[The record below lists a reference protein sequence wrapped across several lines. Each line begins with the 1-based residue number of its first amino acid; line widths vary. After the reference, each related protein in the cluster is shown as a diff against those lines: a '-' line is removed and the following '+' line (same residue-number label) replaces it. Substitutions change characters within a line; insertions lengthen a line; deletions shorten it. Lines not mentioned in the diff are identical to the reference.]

1 MLASYQEQLIF
12 LCNNSSCHGI
22 IVWCSLTLTNSFRMK
37 ITQDT
42 QTYLECKKSALVG
55 YIVAGLLMIGGV
67 VAVILMLMK
76 SASNWW
82 LGLIALAI
90 GIAILLLN
98 KSITLI
104 ADGNLRQIRIAKKS
118 LLGASDNS
126 YSFND
131 IKEVMIEEDRD
142 YERDSDGDRK
152 ERITY
157 VLIFNFN
164 NGYQEAI
171 NLSSG
176 SSNFSAGGL
185 NMSRF
190 SQNNAVMRIGQ
201 RMAEVIGV
209 PFNHKRL
216 GDMDIGDVV
225 SSVGEVIKQVKQ
237 AKQDNQNPPQA

>member
-1 MLASYQEQLIF
+1 
-12 LCNNSSCHGI
+12 
-22 IVWCSLTLTNSFRMK
+22 MK

-55 YIVAGLLMIGGV
+55 YILSGLLMVGGV
-67 VAVILMLMK
+67 ATVIIMLMQ
-76 SASNWW
+76 SASQWW

-90 GIAILLLN
+90 GVAILLLN
-98 KSITLI
+98 KSITLT
-104 ADGNLRQIRIAKKS
+104 ADGNVRQIRIAKKS
-118 LLGASDNS
+118 LLGASDNA

-171 NLSSG
+171 NLARSS
-176 SSNFSAGGL
+176 SSVGGL

-209 PFNHKRL
+209 PFDHKRR

-225 SSVGEVIKQVKQ
+225 SSVGEVIRQVKQ
-237 AKQDNQNPPQA
+237 AKQDNQNPPHA

>member
-1 MLASYQEQLIF
+1 
-12 LCNNSSCHGI
+12 
-22 IVWCSLTLTNSFRMK
+22 MK

-42 QTYLECKKSALVG
+42 QTYLECKKSALIG

-131 IKEVMIEEDRD
+131 IKDVMIEEDRN

-152 ERITY
+152 EKITY

-171 NLSSG
+171 NLTGG
-176 SSNFSAGGL
+176 SSSNVSVGGL

>member
-1 MLASYQEQLIF
+1 
-12 LCNNSSCHGI
+12 
-22 IVWCSLTLTNSFRMK
+22 MK

-55 YIVAGLLMIGGV
+55 YIVSGLLLVGGV
-67 VAVILMLMK
+67 ATVIIMLMQ
-76 SASNWW
+76 SASQWW

-98 KSITLI
+98 KSITLT
-104 ADGNLRQIRIAKKS
+104 ADGNVRQIRIAKKS
-118 LLGASDNS
+118 LLGASDNA

-171 NLSSG
+171 NLARSS
-176 SSNFSAGGL
+176 SSVGGL

-209 PFNHKRL
+209 PFNHKRR

-225 SSVGEVIKQVKQ
+225 SSVGEVIRQVKQ
-237 AKQDNQNPPQA
+237 AKQDNQNQPHA

>member
-1 MLASYQEQLIF
+1 
-12 LCNNSSCHGI
+12 
-22 IVWCSLTLTNSFRMK
+22 MK

-67 VAVILMLMK
+67 VAVILMLIQ
-76 SASNWW
+76 SASDWW

-90 GIAILLLN
+90 GIVILLLN

-118 LLGASDNS
+118 LLGASDNA

-171 NLSSG
+171 KLSSG
-176 SSNFSAGGL
+176 SSNFSVGGI

-190 SQNNAVMRIGQ
+190 SQNNAMMRIGQ

-209 PFNHKRL
+209 PFNHKRR

-237 AKQDNQNPPQA
+237 AKQDHQNPPQA

>member
-1 MLASYQEQLIF
+1 
-12 LCNNSSCHGI
+12 
-22 IVWCSLTLTNSFRMK
+22 MK

-55 YIVAGLLMIGGV
+55 YIVSGLLMVGGV
-67 VAVILMLMK
+67 AAVIIMLLQ
-76 SASNWW
+76 SASQWW

-98 KSITLI
+98 KSITLT
-104 ADGNLRQIRIAKKS
+104 ADGNVRQIRIAKKS
-118 LLGASDNS
+118 LLGASDNA

-171 NLSSG
+171 NLTRSS
-176 SSNFSAGGL
+176 SSVGGL

-209 PFNHKRL
+209 PFNHKRR

-225 SSVGEVIKQVKQ
+225 SSVGEVIRQVKQ
-237 AKQDNQNPPQA
+237 AKQENQNPPHA

>member
-1 MLASYQEQLIF
+1 
-12 LCNNSSCHGI
+12 
-22 IVWCSLTLTNSFRMK
+22 MK
-37 ITQDT
+37 ITQDN

-67 VAVILMLMK
+67 VAVILMLIQ
-76 SASNWW
+76 SASDWW
-82 LGLIALAI
+82 LGLIALII
-90 GIAILLLN
+90 GVVILLLN

-118 LLGASDNS
+118 LLGASDNA

-171 NLSSG
+171 KLSSG
-176 SSNFSAGGL
+176 SSNFSVGGI

-209 PFNHKRL
+209 PFNHKRR

-237 AKQDNQNPPQA
+237 AKQDHQNPPQA

>member
-1 MLASYQEQLIF
+1 
-12 LCNNSSCHGI
+12 
-22 IVWCSLTLTNSFRMK
+22 MK

-67 VAVILMLMK
+67 VAVILMLIQ
-76 SASNWW
+76 SASDWW
-82 LGLIALAI
+82 FGLIALAI
-90 GIAILLLN
+90 GIVILLLN

-118 LLGASDNS
+118 LLGASDNA

-152 ERITY
+152 MRITY

-171 NLSSG
+171 KLSSG
-176 SSNFSAGGL
+176 SSNFSVGGV

-190 SQNNAVMRIGQ
+190 SQNNAMMRIGQ

-209 PFNHKRL
+209 PFNHKRR

-237 AKQDNQNPPQA
+237 AKQDHQNPPQA

>member
-1 MLASYQEQLIF
+1 
-12 LCNNSSCHGI
+12 
-22 IVWCSLTLTNSFRMK
+22 MK

-55 YIVAGLLMIGGV
+55 YIVAGLLIIGGV
-67 VAVILMLMK
+67 VAVIVMLIQ
-76 SASNWW
+76 SASDWW
-82 LGLIALAI
+82 FGLIALAI
-90 GIAILLLN
+90 GIVILLLN

-118 LLGASDNS
+118 LLGASDNA

-142 YERDSDGDRK
+142 YERDSDGNRK

-171 NLSSG
+171 KLSSG
-176 SSNFSAGGL
+176 SSNFSVGGI

-190 SQNNAVMRIGQ
+190 SQNNAMMRIGQ

-209 PFNHKRL
+209 PFNHKRR

>member
-1 MLASYQEQLIF
+1 
-12 LCNNSSCHGI
+12 
-22 IVWCSLTLTNSFRMK
+22 MK

-67 VAVILMLMK
+67 VAVILMLIQ
-76 SASNWW
+76 SASDWW

-90 GIAILLLN
+90 GVAVLLLN

-118 LLGASDNS
+118 LLGASDNA

-171 NLSSG
+171 KLSSG
-176 SSNFSAGGL
+176 SSNFSVGGI

-190 SQNNAVMRIGQ
+190 SQNNAMMRIGQ

-209 PFNHKRL
+209 PFNHKRR

-237 AKQDNQNPPQA
+237 AKQDHQNPPQA

>member
-1 MLASYQEQLIF
+1 
-12 LCNNSSCHGI
+12 
-22 IVWCSLTLTNSFRMK
+22 MK

-42 QTYLECKKSALVG
+42 QTYLKCKKSALVG
-55 YIVAGLLMIGGV
+55 YIVSGLLMVGGV
-67 VAVILMLMK
+67 IAVILMLIQ
-76 SASNWW
+76 SASQWW
-82 LGLIALAI
+82 LGLIALTI

-237 AKQDNQNPPQA
+237 AKHDNQNPPQA

>member
-1 MLASYQEQLIF
+1 
-12 LCNNSSCHGI
+12 
-22 IVWCSLTLTNSFRMK
+22 MK

-55 YIVAGLLMIGGV
+55 YIVSGLLMVGGV
-67 VAVILMLMK
+67 AAVILMLMQ
-76 SASNWW
+76 SASQWW
-82 LGLIALAI
+82 LGLIALVI
-90 GIAILLLN
+90 GIVILLLN

-104 ADGNLRQIRIAKKS
+104 ADGNIRQIRIAKKS

-131 IKEVMIEEDRD
+131 IKDVMIEEDRD
-142 YERDSDGDRK
+142 YDRDSDGDRK

-157 VLIFNFN
+157 ILIFNFN

-171 NLSSG
+171 NLRPG
-176 SSNFSAGGL
+176 TSSNVSVGGL

-209 PFNHKRL
+209 PFNHKRR

>member
-1 MLASYQEQLIF
+1 
-12 LCNNSSCHGI
+12 
-22 IVWCSLTLTNSFRMK
+22 MK

-55 YIVAGLLMIGGV
+55 YIVSGLLMVGGV
-67 VAVILMLMK
+67 ATVIIMLMQ
-76 SASNWW
+76 SASQWW

-118 LLGASDNS
+118 LLGASDNA

-171 NLSSG
+171 NLTRSS
-176 SSNFSAGGL
+176 SSVGGL

-209 PFNHKRL
+209 PFNHKRR

-225 SSVGEVIKQVKQ
+225 SSVGEVIRQVKQ
-237 AKQDNQNPPQA
+237 AKQDNQNPPHA

>member
-1 MLASYQEQLIF
+1 
-12 LCNNSSCHGI
+12 
-22 IVWCSLTLTNSFRMK
+22 MK

-55 YIVAGLLMIGGV
+55 YIVSGLLMVGGV
-67 VAVILMLMK
+67 VAVIVMFMQ

-98 KSITLI
+98 QSITLV
-104 ADGNLRQIRIAKKS
+104 ADGNLRQIRIDKKS
-118 LLGASDNS
+118 LLGASDNA

-152 ERITY
+152 MRITY

-171 NLSSG
+171 NLKRSS
-176 SSNFSAGGL
+176 SSVGGL

-190 SQNNAVMRIGQ
+190 SQNNAVMKIGQ

-209 PFNHKRL
+209 PFNHKRR

-237 AKQDNQNPPQA
+237 AKQDNQNRPQA

>member
-1 MLASYQEQLIF
+1 
-12 LCNNSSCHGI
+12 
-22 IVWCSLTLTNSFRMK
+22 MK

-67 VAVILMLMK
+67 VAVILMLIQ
-76 SASNWW
+76 SASDWW
-82 LGLIALAI
+82 FGLIALAI
-90 GIAILLLN
+90 GIVILLLN

-118 LLGASDNS
+118 LLGASDNA

-152 ERITY
+152 MRITY

-171 NLSSG
+171 NLKRSS
-176 SSNFSAGGL
+176 SSVGGL

-209 PFNHKRL
+209 PFNHKRR

>member
-1 MLASYQEQLIF
+1 
-12 LCNNSSCHGI
+12 
-22 IVWCSLTLTNSFRMK
+22 MK

-55 YIVAGLLMIGGV
+55 YIISGLLMVGGV
-67 VAVILMLMK
+67 AAMVFMLIQ
-76 SASNWW
+76 SSSQWW
-82 LGLIALAI
+82 LGLIAEAI
-90 GIAILLLN
+90 GILILLLN

-104 ADGNLRQIRIAKKS
+104 ADGNIRQIRIAKKS

-131 IKEVMIEEDRD
+131 IKEVMIEEDRN
-142 YERDSDGDRK
+142 YERDTDGDRK

-171 NLSSG
+171 NLTGG
-176 SSNFSAGGL
+176 SSSNVSVGGL

-209 PFNHKRL
+209 PFNHKRR
-216 GDMDIGDVV
+216 GDMDLGDVV
-225 SSVGEVIKQVKQ
+225 NSVGEVIKQVKQ
-237 AKQDNQNPPQA
+237 ANQDNQSPPHA

>member
-1 MLASYQEQLIF
+1 
-12 LCNNSSCHGI
+12 
-22 IVWCSLTLTNSFRMK
+22 MK

-67 VAVILMLMK
+67 VAVILMLIQ
-76 SASNWW
+76 SASDWW

-90 GIAILLLN
+90 GIVILLLN

-118 LLGASDNS
+118 LLGASDNA

-152 ERITY
+152 MRITY

-171 NLSSG
+171 KLSSG
-176 SSNFSAGGL
+176 SSNFSVGGI

-190 SQNNAVMRIGQ
+190 SQNNAMMRIGQ

-209 PFNHKRL
+209 PFNHKRR

-237 AKQDNQNPPQA
+237 AKQDHQNPPQA

>member
-1 MLASYQEQLIF
+1 
-12 LCNNSSCHGI
+12 
-22 IVWCSLTLTNSFRMK
+22 MK

-67 VAVILMLMK
+67 VAVILMLIQ
-76 SASNWW
+76 SASDWW
-82 LGLIALAI
+82 FGLIALAI
-90 GIAILLLN
+90 GIVILLLN

-118 LLGASDNS
+118 LLGASDNA

-152 ERITY
+152 MRITY

-171 NLSSG
+171 NLKRSS
-176 SSNFSAGGL
+176 SSVGGI

-209 PFNHKRL
+209 PFNHKRR

-237 AKQDNQNPPQA
+237 AKQDHQNPPQA

>member
-1 MLASYQEQLIF
+1 
-12 LCNNSSCHGI
+12 
-22 IVWCSLTLTNSFRMK
+22 MK

-55 YIVAGLLMIGGV
+55 YIVSGLLMVGGV
-67 VAVILMLMK
+67 ATVIIMLMQ
-76 SASNWW
+76 SASQWW

-98 KSITLI
+98 KSITLT
-104 ADGNLRQIRIAKKS
+104 ADENVRQIRIAKKS
-118 LLGASDNS
+118 LLGASDNA

-171 NLSSG
+171 NLARSS
-176 SSNFSAGGL
+176 SSVGGL

-209 PFNHKRL
+209 PFNHKRR

-225 SSVGEVIKQVKQ
+225 SSVGEVIRQVKQ
-237 AKQDNQNPPQA
+237 AKQDNQNPPHA

>member
-1 MLASYQEQLIF
+1 
-12 LCNNSSCHGI
+12 
-22 IVWCSLTLTNSFRMK
+22 MK
-37 ITQDT
+37 ITQET

-55 YIVAGLLMIGGV
+55 YIVAGLLIIGGV
-67 VAVILMLMK
+67 VAVILMLIQ

-82 LGLIALAI
+82 FGLIALAI
-90 GIAILLLN
+90 GVVILLLN
-98 KSITLI
+98 QSITLV

-118 LLGASDNS
+118 LLGASDNA

-152 ERITY
+152 MRITY

-171 NLSSG
+171 NLKRSS
-176 SSNFSAGGL
+176 SSVGGL

-190 SQNNAVMRIGQ
+190 SQNNAVMKIGQ

-209 PFNHKRL
+209 PFNHKRR

-225 SSVGEVIKQVKQ
+225 SSVGEVIKQVKH

>member
-1 MLASYQEQLIF
+1 
-12 LCNNSSCHGI
+12 
-22 IVWCSLTLTNSFRMK
+22 MK

-55 YIVAGLLMIGGV
+55 YIVSGLLMVGGV
-67 VAVILMLMK
+67 AAVIIMLLQ
-76 SASNWW
+76 SASQWW

-90 GIAILLLN
+90 GVAILLLN
-98 KSITLI
+98 KSITLT
-104 ADGNLRQIRIAKKS
+104 ADGNVRQIRIAKKS
-118 LLGASDNS
+118 LLGASDNA

-171 NLSSG
+171 NLTRSS
-176 SSNFSAGGL
+176 SSVGGL

-201 RMAEVIGV
+201 RMAEVIGI
-209 PFNHKRL
+209 PFNHKRR

-225 SSVGEVIKQVKQ
+225 SSVGEVIRQVKQ
-237 AKQDNQNPPQA
+237 AKQDNQNPTHA

>member
-1 MLASYQEQLIF
+1 
-12 LCNNSSCHGI
+12 
-22 IVWCSLTLTNSFRMK
+22 MK

-55 YIVAGLLMIGGV
+55 YIVSGLLMVGGV
-67 VAVILMLMK
+67 AAVILMLMQ
-76 SASNWW
+76 SASQWW
-82 LGLIALAI
+82 LGLIALVI
-90 GIAILLLN
+90 GIVILLLN

-104 ADGNLRQIRIAKKS
+104 ADGNIRQIRIAKKS

-131 IKEVMIEEDRD
+131 IKDVMIEEDRD
-142 YERDSDGDRK
+142 YDRDSDGDRK

-171 NLSSG
+171 NLKRSS
-176 SSNFSAGGL
+176 SSVGGL

-190 SQNNAVMRIGQ
+190 SQNNAVMKIGQ

-209 PFNHKRL
+209 PFNHKRR

>member
-1 MLASYQEQLIF
+1 
-12 LCNNSSCHGI
+12 
-22 IVWCSLTLTNSFRMK
+22 MK

-67 VAVILMLMK
+67 VAVILMLIQ
-76 SASNWW
+76 SASDWW
-82 LGLIALAI
+82 FGLIALAI
-90 GIAILLLN
+90 GIVILLLN

-118 LLGASDNS
+118 LLGASDNA

-171 NLSSG
+171 NLTRSS
-176 SSNFSAGGL
+176 SSVGGL

-209 PFNHKRL
+209 PFNHKRR
-216 GDMDIGDVV
+216 GDMNIGDVV
-225 SSVGEVIKQVKQ
+225 SSVGEVIRQVKQ
-237 AKQDNQNPPQA
+237 AKQDNQNRPQA

>member
-1 MLASYQEQLIF
+1 
-12 LCNNSSCHGI
+12 
-22 IVWCSLTLTNSFRMK
+22 MK

-42 QTYLECKKSALVG
+42 QTYFECKKSALVG
-55 YIVAGLLMIGGV
+55 YIVSGLLMVGGV
-67 VAVILMLMK
+67 ATVIIMLMQ
-76 SASNWW
+76 SASQWW

-98 KSITLI
+98 KSITLT
-104 ADGNLRQIRIAKKS
+104 ADGNVRQIRIAKKS
-118 LLGASDNS
+118 LLGASDNA

-131 IKEVMIEEDRD
+131 IKEVMIEENRD

-171 NLSSG
+171 NLARSS
-176 SSNFSAGGL
+176 SSVGGL

-209 PFNHKRL
+209 PFNHKRR

-225 SSVGEVIKQVKQ
+225 SSVGEVIRQVKQ
-237 AKQDNQNPPQA
+237 AKQDNQNPPHA

>member
-1 MLASYQEQLIF
+1 
-12 LCNNSSCHGI
+12 
-22 IVWCSLTLTNSFRMK
+22 MK

-67 VAVILMLMK
+67 VAVILMLIQ
-76 SASNWW
+76 SASDWW

-90 GIAILLLN
+90 GVAVLLLN

-104 ADGNLRQIRIAKKS
+104 ADGNLRQIRISKKS
-118 LLGASDNS
+118 LLGASYNS

-171 NLSSG
+171 KLSSG
-176 SSNFSAGGL
+176 SSNFSVGGV

-190 SQNNAVMRIGQ
+190 SQNNAMMRIGQ

-209 PFNHKRL
+209 PFNHKRR

>member
-1 MLASYQEQLIF
+1 
-12 LCNNSSCHGI
+12 
-22 IVWCSLTLTNSFRMK
+22 MK

-67 VAVILMLMK
+67 VAVILMLIQ
-76 SASNWW
+76 SASDWW

-90 GIAILLLN
+90 GIVILLLN

-118 LLGASDNS
+118 LLGASDNA

-152 ERITY
+152 MRITY

-171 NLSSG
+171 KLSSG
-176 SSNFSAGGL
+176 SSNFSVGGI

-190 SQNNAVMRIGQ
+190 SQNNAMMRIGQ

-209 PFNHKRL
+209 PFNHKRR

>member
-1 MLASYQEQLIF
+1 
-12 LCNNSSCHGI
+12 
-22 IVWCSLTLTNSFRMK
+22 MK

-67 VAVILMLMK
+67 VAVILMLIQ
-76 SASNWW
+76 SASDWW
-82 LGLIALAI
+82 FGLIALAI
-90 GIAILLLN
+90 GIVILLLN

-118 LLGASDNS
+118 LLGASDNA

-152 ERITY
+152 MRITY

-171 NLSSG
+171 KLSSG
-176 SSNFSAGGL
+176 STNFSVGGI
-185 NMSRF
+185 NISRF
-190 SQNNAVMRIGQ
+190 SQNNAMMRIGQ

-209 PFNHKRL
+209 PFNHKRR

-237 AKQDNQNPPQA
+237 AKQDNQNRPQA

>member
-1 MLASYQEQLIF
+1 
-12 LCNNSSCHGI
+12 
-22 IVWCSLTLTNSFRMK
+22 MK

-55 YIVAGLLMIGGV
+55 YIVSGLLMLGGV
-67 VAVILMLMK
+67 AAVIIMLLQ
-76 SASNWW
+76 SASQWW

-90 GIAILLLN
+90 GVAILLLN
-98 KSITLI
+98 KSITLT
-104 ADGNLRQIRIAKKS
+104 ADGNVRQIRIAKKS
-118 LLGASDNS
+118 LLGASDNA

-171 NLSSG
+171 NLARSS
-176 SSNFSAGGL
+176 SSVGGL

-201 RMAEVIGV
+201 RMAEAIGV
-209 PFNHKRL
+209 PFNHKRR

-225 SSVGEVIKQVKQ
+225 SSVGEVIRQVKQ
-237 AKQDNQNPPQA
+237 AKQDNQNPPHA

>member
-1 MLASYQEQLIF
+1 
-12 LCNNSSCHGI
+12 
-22 IVWCSLTLTNSFRMK
+22 MK

-67 VAVILMLMK
+67 VAVILMLIQ
-76 SASNWW
+76 SASDWW
-82 LGLIALAI
+82 FGLIALAI
-90 GIAILLLN
+90 GIVILLLN

-118 LLGASDNS
+118 LLGASDNA
-126 YSFND
+126 YSFKD

-171 NLSSG
+171 KLSSG
-176 SSNFSAGGL
+176 SSNFSVGGI

-190 SQNNAVMRIGQ
+190 SQNNAMMRIGQ

-209 PFNHKRL
+209 PFNHKRR

-237 AKQDNQNPPQA
+237 AKQDHQNPPQA